1 MPVTFQSFTRSTL
14 MRKIFLYSVLLVTI
28 WIVLARCFIMKER
41 ISDKKGKNWF
51 KNKNVVL
58 TTKDTVIDG
67 RHIHYAMAGNGS
79 LPTLVFIH
87 GSPGSWF
94 HYMKFMYD
102 SDMLKKFRVVSF
114 DRPGF
119 GYSDFGKP
127 MHLQDQSKLL
137 LRVIETLKTDKPLYL
152 AGHSMGGPVVAQ
164 IAAYKPE
171 LFEKIILMA
180 AAIDIKM
187 EAKETWRHI
196 MEVRPLYW
204 CLPGAFAP
212 SNTEL
217 LWLKKDLG
225 PLADDLKKITCK
237 VLFIHGDKDTWVPIK
252 NIAFGKQMMI
262 NAKSIDADTLR
273 GADHQIPWKRRDEIK
288 EILLGLY

>member
-1 MPVTFQSFTRSTL
+1 M
-14 MRKIFLYSVLLVTI
+14 KIITGIISVLLL
-28 WIVLARCFIMKER
+28 WILLSQCFIMKER
-41 ISDKKGKNWF
+41 ISDEKGKSWF
-51 KNKNVVL
+51 KAKHVEL
-58 TTKDTVIDG
+58 ITKDTLIDG
-67 RHIHYAMAGNGS
+67 HHIHYAMAGNEN
-79 LPTLVFIH
+79 LPTLIFIH

-102 SDMLKKFRVVSF
+102 SALLTKFRMVSF

-119 GYSDFGKP
+119 GHSDFGKP
-127 MHLQDQSKLL
+127 MHLQDQSRLL

-164 IAAYKPE
+164 IASYKPE

-180 AAIDIKM
+180 AALDVK
-187 EAKETWRHI
+187 EEEKETWRHI

-204 CLPGAFAP
+204 FLPGAFAP

-225 PLADDLKKITCK
+225 PLGEDLKKITCN
-237 VLFIHGDKDTWVPIK
+237 VLFIHGDADTWVPIR
-252 NIAFGKQMMI
+252 NIAFGKTMMI
-262 NAKSIDADTLR
+262 HAKSIAADTLR
-273 GADHQIPWKRRDEIK
+273 GADHQIPWKRREEVRD
-288 EILLGLY
+288 ILLGLY

>member
-1 MPVTFQSFTRSTL
+1 MKIISGTL
-14 MRKIFLYSVLLVTI
+14 LLLIV

-41 ISDKKGKNWF
+41 ISDAKGKQWF
-51 KNKNVVL
+51 ANKHVEL
-58 TTKDTVIDG
+58 TTKDTLIDG
-67 RHIHYAMAGNGS
+67 RHIHYAMAGSDS
-79 LPTLVFIH
+79 LPTLIFIH

-102 SDMLKKFRVVSF
+102 SAMLKKFRIVSF

-119 GYSDFGKP
+119 GYSNFGKP

-164 IAAYKPE
+164 IAAYKPG

-180 AAIDIKM
+180 TAIDIKM

-204 CLPGAFAP
+204 TLPGAFAP

-225 PLADDLKKITCK
+225 PLAGDLKKITCN
-237 VLFIHGDKDTWVPIK
+237 VLFIHGDKDSWVPIK
-252 NIAFGKQMMI
+252 NIAYGKEMMI
-262 NAKSIDADTLR
+262 NAKSISADTLR
-273 GADHQIPWKRRDEIK
+273 GADHQIPWKRREK
-288 EILLGLY
+288 GNHTLLGL